1 MGSNLN
7 SGSMQQSRHNNF
19 ERNHCLMKIS
29 AKKCRPLGCLPS
41 KALIT
46 NEMRGTESGYKLHY
60 IVGKYCLQQV
70 GLVSSEQRRKLDLS
84 VRMSGCTLLD
94 FRRFSDSAVRDCC
107 LVKRMMLWNR
117 SKQYSAPKRSLKAP
131 VQILN
136 HRPQRTPFSWRVT
149 WKSDCSHFE
158 EASYKLVKACRT
170 QQIL

>member
-7 SGSMQQSRHNNF
+7 KGSMQQSRHNKF

-29 AKKCRPLGCLPS
+29 VKKCRALGCLPS

-46 NEMRGTESGYKLHY
+46 EEIRGTGSGYKLHSM
-60 IVGKYCLQQV
+60 VVKYYLQQV
-70 GLVSSEQRRKLDLS
+70 GPVSSGQRRKLDLS

-94 FRRFSDSAVRDCC
+94 FRRLSDYAVRDCC

-158 EASYKLVKACRT
+158 EAGYKLVKACRT